1 MWCGGFQRAPIVSSP
16 DPPKALL
23 PWHVKGRGSSSAPS
37 LDPSIV
43 PPETHVQAQIYVR
56 KILLDN
62 FVIFMHTLGGV
73 ILDDGFVFLSVK
85 YLVVPN

>member
-1 MWCGGFQRAPIVSSP
+1 M
-16 DPPKALL
+16 
-23 PWHVKGRGSSSAPS
+23 
-37 LDPSIV
+37 
-43 PPETHVQAQIYVR
+43 YVR
-56 KILLDN
+56 KILLAN

>member
-1 MWCGGFQRAPIVSSP
+1 MA
-16 DPPKALL
+16 
-23 PWHVKGRGSSSAPS
+23 
-37 LDPSIV
+37 IV

-56 KILLDN
+56 KILLAN

>member
-1 MWCGGFQRAPIVSSP
+1 MAREGSRIIVGT
-16 DPPKALL
+16 LL
-23 PWHVKGRGSSSAPS
+23 RPLNMA
-37 LDPSIV
+37 IV
-43 PPETHVQAQIYVR
+43 PSETHVQAQMYVR
-56 KILLDN
+56 KTLLDN